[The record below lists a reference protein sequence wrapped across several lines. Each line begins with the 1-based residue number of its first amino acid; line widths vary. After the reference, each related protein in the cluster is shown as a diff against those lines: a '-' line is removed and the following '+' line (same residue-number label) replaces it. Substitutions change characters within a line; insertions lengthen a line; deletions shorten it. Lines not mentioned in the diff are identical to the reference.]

1 MHRDDL
7 KKLFNKFKKD
17 ELIDILLEKGFLK
30 KSFRRTTATKA
41 ASVSRILKLLGETLS
56 DTQVAALDLICK

>member
-7 KKLFNKFKKD
+7 KNFLNKFKKD

-30 KSFRRTTATKA
+30 EGFLRTTATKA